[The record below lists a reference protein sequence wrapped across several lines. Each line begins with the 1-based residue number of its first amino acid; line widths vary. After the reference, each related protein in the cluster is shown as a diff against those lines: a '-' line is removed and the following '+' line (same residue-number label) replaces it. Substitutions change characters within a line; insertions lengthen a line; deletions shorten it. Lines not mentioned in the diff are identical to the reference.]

1 MSVLED
7 AYARAHPLRVNLAP
21 CVNLADLRSTLCLRI
36 WRAAALRSDVC

>member
-1 MSVLED
+1 MRGLED
-7 AYARAHPLRVNLAP
+7 AYARAHPLCVNLVL